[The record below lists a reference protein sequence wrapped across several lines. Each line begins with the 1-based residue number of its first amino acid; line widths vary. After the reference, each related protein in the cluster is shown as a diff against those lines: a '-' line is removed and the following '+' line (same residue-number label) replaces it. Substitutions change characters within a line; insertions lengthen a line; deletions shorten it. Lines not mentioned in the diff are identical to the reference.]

1 MKILHVI
8 NNLATGGAEKL
19 LLETI
24 PKYDSSKMTMDL
36 LVLNGIEHPFYLD
49 FQKNATN
56 QLFSLGKLSIYNP
69 VLIFKMMKYL
79 KRYDIIH
86 VHLFPSLY
94 WVALAKMLSFSS
106 VKLVYT
112 EHSTNNRRH
121 NSMFFRLYD
130 KIIYAQYRKVI
141 CVAIAVEEQLKM
153 KLKLPVSKL
162 ITIENGID
170 LSKIESAKG
179 YAIEE
184 LNLSLPS
191 DAKILLQ
198 VSSFQYPK
206 DQKTVIRSLQH
217 LPSTVH
223 LLFAGHGNL
232 EADCNELVQ
241 KLQLTDR
248 VHFLGIRMDVPRLLK
263 TADIVIL
270 SSQYEGLSL
279 SCIEGLASGRPF
291 VASDVPG
298 LRDIVADKSLLFP
311 YQFDKELAKICN
323 ALLEEENKYKV
334 AAKAGLER
342 AKKYDITTLIQKHTE
357 LYQSLCVE

>member
-24 PKYDSSKMTMDL
+24 PKYSDKDMSMDL
-36 LVLNGIEHPFYLD
+36 LVLNGIEYPFYLD
-49 FQKNATN
+49 FQKNKN
-56 QLFSLGKLSIYNP
+56 SRLFSLGKHSIYNP
-69 VLIFKMMKYL
+69 VLIFKMIQYL
-79 KRYDIIH
+79 KQYDIVH

-94 WVALAKMLSFSS
+94 WVALAKMLSFAE

-112 EHSTNNRRH
+112 EHSTSNRRH
-121 NSMFFRLYD
+121 NSLFFRLYD
-130 KIIYAQYRKVI
+130 KIIYAQYRKII
-141 CVAIAVEEQLKM
+141 CVSKDVEDQM
-153 KLKLPVSKL
+153 KTKLSIPPSKL

-170 LSKIESAKG
+170 LSKIATATR
-179 YAIEE
+179 YTIDE
-184 LNLSLPS
+184 LNLTLPS
-191 DAKILLQ
+191 DAKLLLQ

-206 DQKTVIRSLQH
+206 DHKTVIRALQH
-217 LPSTVH
+217 LPTNVH

-232 EADCNELVQ
+232 ETDCR
-241 KLQLTDR
+241 QLAEKANLTER
-248 VHFLGIRMDVPRLLK
+248 VHFLGVRMDVPRLLK

-279 SCIEGLASGRPF
+279 SCIEGLASGKPF
-291 VASDVPG
+291 IASDVPG

-311 YQFDKELAKICN
+311 FQFDKELAKICN
-323 ALLEEENKYKV
+323 ELLNNHEKYE
-334 AAKAGLER
+334 AASKAGVER
-342 AKKYDITTLIQKHTE
+342 ANQYDINTLIQKHTE